1 MAATG
6 HGAESFIITITTT
19 IITTTI
25 IIYRPHEVAPSQSKS
40 DSIPTHHK
48 NN

>member
-6 HGAESFIITITTT
+6 HGAESFTTTITTT
-19 IITTTI
+19 ITTI
-25 IIYRPHEVAPSQSKS
+25 TIYRPHEVAPSQSES

>member
-6 HGAESFIITITTT
+6 HGAESFIIIITT
-19 IITTTI
+19 III
-25 IIYRPHEVAPSQSKS
+25 IIYRPHEVAPSQSES

>member
-6 HGAESFIITITTT
+6 HGAESIITIIITITTT
-19 IITTTI
+19 IT
-25 IIYRPHEVAPSQSKS
+25 IIYRPHEVAPSQSES